1 MNFDRLLFVLTVI
14 AVVSSQFTGATSSG
28 QANSTCRIISVSG
41 SGASN
46 ALPDTAVVT
55 MGVSA
60 RANSSIVALGQMNAK
75 ARQLLTILNQY
86 NIPSANIQ
94 TSSLNLG
101 PDYVYRNGSQ

>member
-14 AVVSSQFTGATSSG
+14 TVVSSQFTGATG

-41 SGASN
+41 AGASN

-55 MGVSA
+55 IGVSA